1 MYLRIIFAFIS
12 GLFHLFFF
20 FLSKYVPTTLES
32 NLGEQ
37 FGEKKL
43 SLSAHV
49 NYTTAKQVVSLGGL
63 DENGF
68 EMYKN
73 KKHTCKA
80 CKASGAVSSCQICKF
95 VLLWLRQHSSSQ
107 SGEKGD

>member
-1 MYLRIIFAFIS
+1 M
-12 GLFHLFFF
+12 
-20 FLSKYVPTTLES
+20 
-32 NLGEQ
+32 GEQ

-49 NYTTAKQVVSLGGL
+49 NYTTAKQVVSRGGL

-73 KKHTCKA
+73 NKHT

-107 SGEKGD
+107 SGEKSD